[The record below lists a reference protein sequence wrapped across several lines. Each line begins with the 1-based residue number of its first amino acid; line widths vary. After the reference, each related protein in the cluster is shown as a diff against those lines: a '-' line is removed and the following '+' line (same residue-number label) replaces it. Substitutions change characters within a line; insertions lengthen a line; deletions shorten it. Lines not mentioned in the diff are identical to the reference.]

1 MRMMTKKYGGLG
13 YFNLNIDNLGD
24 RFLFITCHW
33 DLPTAAGQT
42 LRHAYE
48 IFRISVGLGGNI
60 FERDFK
66 HLGELAEPCWFTHT
80 WKLCHRFSS
89 PIEFGNEFEVPLM
102 RERDIAL
109 IDSFIDTGIWQI
121 ADLKIL
127 NRVRRFK
134 CVFSR
139 SDILQPDGRTVLPSM
154 MDNSQ
159 GKSDWT
165 FPIEQPTREN
175 FQLWCTALQHLTS
188 TELTL
193 PRSVGPYINEPHK
206 KTGWYLSSNNQFL
219 YQKCDNG
226 TYKTFRRDSRSRA
239 SCRPKYVGCIPS
251 YVPSLDPENH
261 KYASV
266 KSNSI
271 ARIVAVF

>member
-1 MRMMTKKYGGLG
+1 MHSIYHRTMSRMGINRNMRRKMRMMTKKYGGLG

-24 RFLFITCHW
+24 RFHFITCHW

-134 CVFSR
+134 CVFSK

-159 GKSDWT
+159 GTSNWT
-165 FPIEQPTREN
+165 FPIESPTREN
-175 FQLWCTALQHLTS
+175 LELWRTALQHLTS

-226 TYKTFRRDSRSRA
+226 TFKTF
-239 SCRPKYVGCIPS
+239 
-251 YVPSLDPENH
+251 
-261 KYASV
+261 
-266 KSNSI
+266 
-271 ARIVAVF
+271 